1 MSIKNLKND
10 FKKGVISKKEFI
22 ESMHNYHINLKSIS
36 EEIEN
41 TEIEKI
47 EIIKNKVLFYVKS
60 PGKLKPSIFDVDLQD
75 KREPP
80 VEAFN
85 FCAYEDQDSKMIN
98 KLAENCKIIFDI
110 GANIGWYSI
119 QFALCESKF
128 IYAFEPV
135 KSIFQ
140 KLEQNI
146 KLNALNNIYSFNAGL
161 SDKNMEADIY
171 YDPNL
176 TGASSL
182 KGLNKNYL
190 EKIKCKFLKLDD
202 FLYENNVSKVDFLKI
217 DVEGNELN
225 VIKGGLNCIKSNK
238 PILFLELLRKWAKEF
253 NYHPN
258 DVVKILDEIGYDCY
272 VTKENGL
279 IKILEVNDHT
289 ESTNFFFL
297 NRKTHVDLI
306 NKFKI

>member
-36 EEIEN
+36 EEIGN

-60 PGKLKPSIFDVDLQD
+60 PGKLKPSIFDVDLED

-80 VEAFN
+80 IEAFN
-85 FCAYEDQDSKMIN
+85 FCAYEDQDSKMII
-98 KLAENCKIIFDI
+98 KLAKNCKIIFDI

-119 QFALCESKF
+119 QFALYESKI

-146 KLNALNNIYSFNAGL
+146 KLNALNNIYSFNVGL
-161 SDKNMEADIY
+161 SDKNMEAEIY

-182 KGLNKNYL
+182 KGLNKNYI
-190 EKIKCKFLKLDD
+190 EKIKCNFLKLDD
-202 FLYENNVSKVDFLKI
+202 FLYENSVSKVDFLKI

-258 DVVKILDEIGYDCY
+258 DVLKILDEIGYNCY
-272 VTKENGL
+272 VTKDNGL

-289 ESTNFFFL
+289 VSTNFFFL